1 VPEWLALLLPVQKVK
16 VLVLEWVWLPELP
29 ERMVMEWEPEW
40 VWLPVW
46 PERMVME
53 LGLVREPVSLGQRV
67 KVRELV
73 QE

>member
-1 VPEWLALLLPVQKVK
+1 MPEWLAQVLPVQRVK
-16 VLVLEWVWLPELP
+16 VLVPEWVWLPEL
-29 ERMVMEWEPEW
+29 
-40 VWLPVW
+40 

>member
-1 VPEWLALLLPVQKVK
+1 MGKELRQMVVWMLLELPVQKVMG
-16 VLVLEWVWLPELP
+16 LVPEWVWLPEL
-29 ERMVMEWEPEW
+29 
-40 VWLPVW
+40 